1 MTVEEVKELKS
12 RIYADGKVELSEVK
26 ELFAKKAE
34 LDNAEE
40 VDEEAYDELMDLLTD
55 AVCDWILEDGKFEE
69 EEASELINLIMDD
82 GTIDDRE
89 CSIIVD
95 LADRCQDQDIEL
107 PGNFVEAFGEII
119 DEEADDN
126 NSEEDDE

>member
-1 MTVEEVKELKS
+1 MTVKDVEELKD

-34 LDNAEE
+34 LDAAEE

-55 AVCDWILEDGKFEE
+55 AVCDWILEDEKFEE
-69 EEASELINLIMDD
+69 EEAAELINLIMDD
-82 GTIDDRE
+82 GEIDDRE

-107 PGNFVEAFGEII
+107 PSNFVEAFGEII
-119 DEEADDN
+119 EEEKSDDD
-126 NSEEDDE
+126 SEEDDE